1 MIVYLGTPMSTHRQQ
16 PPLKTKP
23 NLEITPA
30 VKNQT
35 QKLVIFLTEQLNK
48 KIEEKAIDMF
58 GERKG
63 NISLFIEQAMRTH
76 LHMTV
81 EGVKEI

>member
-1 MIVYLGTPMSTHRQQ
+1 MTMKRQI
-16 PPLKTKP
+16 PPQKP
-23 NLEITPA
+23 KPDLEITPA
-30 VKNQT
+30 TKNQT
-35 QKLVIFLTEQLNK
+35 EKVVVFLTQQLCK
-48 KIEEKAIDMF
+48 KINEKAIDMF

-63 NISLFIEQAMRTH
+63 NISLYIEQAMRTH

>member
-1 MIVYLGTPMSTHRQQ
+1 MSRPIQK
-16 PPLKTKP
+16 PPQKTKP
-23 NLEITPA
+23 DLEITPA
-30 VKNQT
+30 TKNQT
-35 QKLVIFLTEQLNK
+35 EKLVVFLTQQLYK
-48 KIEEKAIDMF
+48 KIDEKAIDMF

>member
-1 MIVYLGTPMSTHRQQ
+1 MSTHRQQ
-16 PPLKTKP
+16 PPQKPKP
-23 NLEITPA
+23 NLDITPA
-30 VKNQT
+30 TKNQT
-35 QKLVIFLTEQLNK
+35 EKVVVFLTQQLTN

-63 NISLFIEQAMRTH
+63 NISLYIEQALRIH

-81 EGVKEI
+81 EGVREI